1 MLHVGLGVGGGRRS
15 ATESKRV
22 TREKEKITDP
32 INNKRD
38 ETVEV
43 GHGSKKN
50 CKERRDREK
59 DRVRAKR
66 EKQRELQFKETPKK
80 EGRIAPRKRM
90 EENLKRRG
98 EDEMGR

>member
-1 MLHVGLGVGGGRRS
+1 M
-15 ATESKRV
+15 TESKRV

-66 EKQRELQFKETPKK
+66 EKQRELQFKETPQ
-80 EGRIAPRKRM
+80 
-90 EENLKRRG
+90 KRRKNSAEE
-98 EDEMGR
+98 EDGRELKAKGRG